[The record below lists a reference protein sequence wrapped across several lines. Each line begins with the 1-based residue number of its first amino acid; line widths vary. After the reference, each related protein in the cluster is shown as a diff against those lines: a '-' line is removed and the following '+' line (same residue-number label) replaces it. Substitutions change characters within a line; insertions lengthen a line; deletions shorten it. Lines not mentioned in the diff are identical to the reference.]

1 VLQQKEENDTRPVA
15 YMSRK
20 LNAAEKNY
28 TVHERELLAVVGSL
42 QEWRVYLLGNKFLAK
57 PDHRPLQYL

>member
-1 VLQQKEENDTRPVA
+1 VLQQKYENGTRPVA

-28 TVHERELLAVVGSL
+28 TAHELELLSVVGAL
-42 QEWRVYLLGNKFLAK
+42 QECSAYLLGNKFIV
-57 PDHRPLQYL
+57 